1 MATEKE
7 RQNFIAVFVA
17 EYNGKHNPHPRNS
30 DPGAHG
36 GPGVLTLQECIDA
49 ARALLRHARTHGN
62 LAVAE
67 CNGPG
72 DYINRMPYPAAGDAI
87 NVWQGNLERRQERC
101 EKRITEICAGFNLPV
116 TLGGDPRGYTVKVK
130 LPSGAYNTWGG
141 SESGYGIP
149 Q

>member
-1 MATEKE
+1 MATAKE
-7 RQNFIAVFVA
+7 REQFIALMVA
-17 EYNGKHNPHPRNS
+17 DYCPQYSIFRVCE
-30 DPGAHG
+30 
-36 GPGVLTLQECIDA
+36 A

-62 LAVAE
+62 LAVEE

-72 DYINRMPYPAAGDAI
+72 DYVNHVPYPEAGKIYDDHAASVAK
-87 NVWQGNLERRQERC
+87 RQERV
-101 EKRITEICAGFNLPV
+101 EKRIKEICAEFNLPV

-141 SESGYGIP
+141 SEEGYGVP